1 MGRPAAPRIGRLQ
14 VALVRGGKKKKK
26 KNMNKPRLNLRS
38 LNLDDVP
45 YIAGSY
51 LMPVGVLISLAKMS
65 STMLLLAFLGVSSTT
80 TTSST
85 TC

>member
-1 MGRPAAPRIGRLQ
+1 
-14 VALVRGGKKKKK
+14 
-26 KNMNKPRLNLRS
+26 MNKPRLNLRS

-45 YIAGSY
+45 YIPGSY

-85 TC
+85 TCW